1 MFINIDRS
9 QAGDTIVEVLI
20 SIAVVSVVLA
30 GAFVVTN
37 RSLQATRSSQERSIA
52 LKLAESQL
60 EQIKGLSVSNPSLIF
75 NASTTSPFCLVANV
89 PLPASNV
96 GCGTDASGA
105 PSVREPVF
113 HMSVIRTGNLF
124 SLTENWADV
133 NGRNADKIQL
143 KYRVY
148 Q

>member
-1 MFINIDRS
+1 MFVNNNHS
-9 QAGDTIVEVLI
+9 EAGDTIVEVLI

-60 EQIKGLSVSNPSLIF
+60 EQIKGLSVSNPGIIF
-75 NASTTSPFCLVANV
+75 NASTLSPFCIVANV
-89 PLPASNV
+89 PVPASNA
-96 GCGTDASGA
+96 GCATDASGA
-105 PSVREPVF
+105 PNSTEPVF
-113 HMSVIRTGNLF
+113 RMTIIRTGNLF
-124 SLTENWADV
+124 SLTENWQDV